1 MFDKA
6 KLKLFMEML
15 KELAPEL
22 EFRIE
27 KMRIKLKGDKEPKTW
42 IAFLMRD
49 KEKKAEK
56 NETKRQKNTTKR
68 TGLGQGSGSRI
79 NTKRQS

>member
-6 KLKLFMEML
+6 KLKLFMGML

-27 KMRIKLKGDKEPKTW
+27 KMRIKFKGDKEAKTW

-49 KEKKAEK
+49 TEGKEKKAERDYPDSTSK
-56 NETKRQKNTTKR
+56 NRRSQ
-68 TGLGQGSGSRI
+68 
-79 NTKRQS
+79 

>member
-6 KLKLFMEML
+6 KLKLFMGML

-27 KMRIKLKGDKEPKTW
+27 KMRIKFKGDKEAKVW
-42 IAFLMRD
+42 MAFLMRD
-49 KEKKAEK
+49 KTKVEKAVTVVKEGLKAE
-56 NETKRQKNTTKR
+56 RC
-68 TGLGQGSGSRI
+68 SDHD
-79 NTKRQS
+79 

>member
-6 KLKLFMEML
+6 KLKLFMGML

-27 KMRIKLKGDKEPKTW
+27 KMRIKFKGDKEAKTW
-42 IAFLMRD
+42 IAFLMREEEG
-49 KEKKAEK
+49 KEKRAEK
-56 NETKRQKNTTKR
+56 
-68 TGLGQGSGSRI
+68 SGD
-79 NTKRQS
+79 

>member
-6 KLKLFMEML
+6 KLKLFMGML

-22 EFRIE
+22 DFRIE
-27 KMRIKLKGDKEPKTW
+27 KMRIKFKGDKEPKMW

-49 KEKKAEK
+49 KEEKEIKAEK
-56 NETKRQKNTTKR
+56 TNSSKPSTPYI
-68 TGLGQGSGSRI
+68 G
-79 NTKRQS
+79 